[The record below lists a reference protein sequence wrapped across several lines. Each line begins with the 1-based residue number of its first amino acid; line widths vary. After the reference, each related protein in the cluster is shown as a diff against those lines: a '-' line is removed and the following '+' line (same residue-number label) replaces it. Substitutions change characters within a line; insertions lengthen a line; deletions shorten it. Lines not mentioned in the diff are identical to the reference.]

1 MGLMRC
7 KQDSDCLAGSVCWVM
22 PHPWWFCG
30 AAGASGAEFGSGGQ
44 KQAEEAAAKAAADA
58 KAKAEADAKAAEEAA
73 AKA

>member
-7 KQDSDCLAGSVCWVM
+7 KQDSDCLAGSVCIGQHFMWQ
-22 PHPWWFCG
+22 FCG

-44 KQAEEAAAKAAADA
+44 KQAEEAAAKAGGGSESGRRQR
-58 KAKAEADAKAAEEAA
+58 KREAA

>member
-1 MGLMRC
+1 MGLTRC
-7 KQDSDCLAGSVCWVM
+7 KQDSDCLAGSVCEWED
-22 PHPWWFCG
+22 HWAQFCG